1 MLVVVRM
8 LQWGLVLLVW
18 AVISVEGETQL
29 YHLREAVGLPGSFR
43 YSPDILMCIS
53 LRIPFNH
60 VICNFPIDQ
69 AFKTRKAA
77 STTSIQK
84 KKKKR
89 EVEVNSRVRVG

>member
-1 MLVVVRM
+1 
-8 LQWGLVLLVW
+8 
-18 AVISVEGETQL
+18 VEGETQL

-77 STTSIQK
+77 STTSIK
-84 KKKKR
+84 KK
-89 EVEVNSRVRVG
+89 NAGSRGKFPGKGGMILYK